1 MSYKTELHCHTKEA
15 SACGKELPE
24 YVVER
29 YLDAGYTS
37 LVLTNHINAAT
48 FTSKRYAEY
57 LEERGVADC
66 WSTKIDFY
74 VRDYDRMLEASKG
87 RLNVILGLEL
97 RLVCD
102 SFNDYLIYG
111 VTEEW
116 LRNSECFMS
125 IKIEELSDYVRKS
138 GLLIYQA
145 HPFRNGMTVV
155 DPTLLDGYEVYNGNI
170 GHDSRNPIAEAW
182 AKRYNKL
189 GISGSDFHRAV
200 HQTNSGIITD
210 SPITSNEELLN
221 VLRSQNYQIIKAS
234 EK

>member
-37 LVLTNHINAAT
+37 LVLTNHINAST
-48 FTSKRYAEY
+48 FTSKRYYKY
-57 LEERGVADC
+57 LDETGKNNS
-66 WSTKIDFY
+66 WSAKIDFF
-74 VRDYDRMLEASKG
+74 VRDYYRMLEASKG

-97 RLVCD
+97 RLICD
-102 SFNDYLIYG
+102 SINDYLIYG

-116 LRNSECFMS
+116 LRNSECFES
-125 IKIEELSDYVRKS
+125 IKMEELSAYVRES

-155 DPTLLDGYEVYNGNI
+155 DPELLDGYEIFNGNL

-182 AKRYNKL
+182 AERYGKP

-200 HQTNSGIITD
+200 HETNSGIITD
-210 SPITSNEELLN
+210 TPITCNEELLSTLKN
-221 VLRSQNYQIIKAS
+221 QTYKLIKGQN
-234 EK
+234 